1 MSPQPSS
8 PPERSRCTHTQGYF
22 RTSSDCMHIH
32 HKAPIIKELW
42 SRMDGFIYPGP
53 MTPNRS
59 HTVPS
64 WLVYPPDGHPRIPG
78 SSPPTTGWCDATD
91 IPDRSSGSQ
100 SIYSFSAY
108 RCNKP
113 PEKGK
118 CMHLLVDPPDPPHS
132 FNLIQSIRK
141 NRPFSNPSS
150 WAVPKTWRS
159 LGRKNFSNHFLSLRT
174 SSRTERVQARMR
186 GPEINNN
193 STKNK
198 G

>member
-8 PPERSRCTHTQGYF
+8 PPERFRCTHTLGYL
-22 RTSSDCMHIH
+22 RTSSDCMYLH
-32 HKAPIIKELW
+32 HKTLITSELW
-42 SRMDGFIYPGP
+42 SRLHVSMYPGP
-53 MTPNRS
+53 MTPNQGKVALSRI
-59 HTVPS
+59 
-64 WLVYPPDGHPRIPG
+64 LYPPGNPVRIPG

-113 PEKGK
+113 PDKGK

-159 LGRKNFSNHFLSLRT
+159 LKRKSFFNHFLSLRT